1 MTAASFQLPRAAR
14 RRALKPPKQGG
25 RCSRFGWVSGD
36 GSFADPGNSA
46 TADTMV
52 RRFVR
57 ESAAM
62 TSNSWLKVGQSWI
75 VKTVWMKRRPVPMYD
90 PYATPDDP
98 YARPKPYRGVSNAH
112 EDQAVS

>member
-1 MTAASFQLPRAAR
+1 MLTLRLGLR
-14 RRALKPPKQGG
+14 RRLLRRPRQFGHGG
-25 RCSRFGWVSGD
+25 HDR
-36 GSFADPGNSA
+36 
-46 TADTMV
+46 MV

-90 PYATPDDP
+90 SYATPDDP
-98 YARPKPYRGVSNAH
+98 YARPKHYRGVSNAH